1 MTKLPQAYYQQP
13 DVLAISRDLLGKKLF
28 TEIDGVR
35 TSGIITETEAYA
47 GVLDRGSHAY
57 GGRRTKRTET
67 MFMPGGVAYVYLCY
81 GVHALF
87 NVVTGPADNPMAV
100 LIRAVFPSD
109 GIDKIMERRKHPKKH
124 IADGPGKLTMALGI
138 TTDHNAVKLTEE
150 LIWLEEFTHFDDEL
164 VQTGPRIGIDYA
176 GEDAKLPYRFRVNHE
191 HVKKLI

>member
-176 GEDAKLPYRFRVNHE
+176 GEDAKLPYRFWVNHE
-191 HVKKLI
+191 HVKN